1 MPRLAVVVATISV
14 LPFDLGSTSQACR
27 RWRRHRGSAG
37 SYERLKGNARW
48 GFRLRRSCGGR
59 TRLAGSLYLIVASKI
74 IVQTL
79 EKCSGGNKGSR
90 LVVADRVLMAEAIRY
105 TIYKLVYLATLS
117 IAKFGDVSSKL
128 RVEYPER
135 VGALTEVV

>member
-1 MPRLAVVVATISV
+1 M
-14 LPFDLGSTSQACR
+14 
-27 RWRRHRGSAG
+27 
-37 SYERLKGNARW
+37 
-48 GFRLRRSCGGR
+48 
-59 TRLAGSLYLIVASKI
+59 RLAGSLYLIVASKI

-90 LVVADRVLMAEAIRY
+90 LVVADRVLIAEAIRH
-105 TIYKLVYLATLS
+105 TIYKLVHLATLS
-117 IAKFGDVSSKL
+117 IAKFGDMSSKL